1 MSTGP
6 GSPNFSLN
14 LSPSFSIGIDT
25 GGTYTDAVI
34 VDVAGHRVLASAK
47 ALTTK
52 GDLSIGI
59 GEALQIILTTVRSTI
74 SPAQVGLVSVSTTL
88 ATNAVVEGH
97 SDDVGVVLIGF
108 DDAMAA
114 RTKIATSFPRS
125 PILRVTG
132 GHDHNGEQRSP
143 LDEALLEKLVAEV
156 APSITSFAVSSTFA
170 VRNPA
175 HEKRAAQIIAES
187 TNASVTTS
195 SELTSSLDAPRRALT
210 AVLNAQL
217 VGKISAL
224 IDAVSKSMAANGID
238 APLMLV
244 KGDGSRAL
252 ASSVHR
258 RPIETVL
265 SGPAASLIGAGWL
278 TGDKNFLM
286 SDIGGTTTDMALL
299 MDGRPRLADQGAEVG
314 GWRTMV
320 RAIDIR
326 TTGLGGDSGV
336 HFDGRKL
343 ELDSQRVIPLSLL
356 ATRHPEIIARLQ
368 IDIGDSGNAGS
379 MHGRFVVQPFG
390 SHEATKVD
398 DPSEALVLQR
408 VTVKPMSL
416 RDVSS
421 SPRMQRAIESLRRRG
436 LVQLSGFTPSDA
448 AHVLG
453 LQDNWPNDGARFGA
467 YLGARFRLM
476 KEPTEHEITQYAYDV
491 WNETVRRSVF
501 AFIEAATED
510 PNAANSPTYAAI
522 ASGNPTRGVLDH
534 SVTMKIPLVG
544 VGGPA
549 PVFYPEA
556 AQRLGAR
563 LILPKFG
570 DVANAVGAATGV
582 VTRTITTS
590 VTGEGSGTFRAH
602 GPKEART
609 FTEAGAALTW
619 ATEEA
624 RHAAVAEVAAMGA
637 AEPSVRMSIEKIIIP
652 GFTAD
657 VGLVSA
663 EITAEATGW
672 PAT

>member
-1 MSTGP
+1 MSTASG
-6 GSPNFSLN
+6 
-14 LSPSFSIGIDT
+14 SPSFSIGIDT

-34 VDVAGHRVLASAK
+34 VDVVGQRVLASAK

-59 GEALQIILTTVRSTI
+59 GEALQVILEKVRPGLSA
-74 SPAQVGLVSVSTTL
+74 AQIGLVSVSTTL

-97 SDDVGVVLIGF
+97 SEDVGVVLIGF
-108 DDAMAA
+108 DDAMAT
-114 RTKIATSFPRS
+114 RTKIAASFPRS
-125 PILRVTG
+125 PILRLSG

-143 LDEALLEKLVAEV
+143 LDEELLAMLVADA
-156 APSITSFAVSSTFA
+156 APLVTSFAVSSAFA

-175 HEKRAAQIIAES
+175 HEKRAAQIIAEATS
-187 TNASVTTS
+187 ASVTMS
-195 SELTSSLDAPRRALT
+195 SDLTSSLDAPRRALT

-224 IDAVSKSMAANGID
+224 IDAVSKSMAACGIS

-278 TGDKNFLM
+278 TGSKNFLM
-286 SDIGGTTTDMALL
+286 SDIGGTTTDVALL
-299 MDGRPRLADQGAEVG
+299 LDGRPRLADQGAEVG

-320 RAIDIR
+320 RSIDIR

-336 HFDGRKL
+336 RYDGRKV
-343 ELDSQRVIPLSLL
+343 ELDSHRVIPLSLL
-356 ATRHPEIIARLQ
+356 AERDPEIIARLR
-368 IDIGDSGNAGS
+368 IDIADSSNAGS
-379 MHGRFVVQPFG
+379 MHGRFVVRPFG
-390 SHEATKVD
+390 SKEISDVS
-398 DPSEALVLQR
+398 DPSEAMVLQR
-408 VTVKPMSL
+408 VTAKPMSL

-421 SPRMQRAIESLRRRG
+421 SPRMQRAVESLRRRG
-436 LVQLSGFTPSDA
+436 LVQLGGFTPSDA

-453 LQDNWPNDGARFGA
+453 LQDNWVNEAAQLGA

-476 KEPTEHEITQYAYDV
+476 KEPTDSEVTQYAHDV
-491 WNETVRRSVF
+491 WSETVRRSVL
-501 AFIEAATED
+501 AFIEAATDD
-510 PNAANSPTYAAI
+510 PTTADSLTYQAI
-522 ASGNPTRGVLDH
+522 SSGNSVRGVLDH
-534 SVTMKIPLVG
+534 SVTMKIPVIG

-556 AQRLGAR
+556 ARRLGAE
-563 LILPKFG
+563 LILPDFG

-582 VTRTITTS
+582 VTRSITTS
-590 VTGEGSGTFRAH
+590 VTGDGSGTFRAH
-602 GPKEART
+602 GPDEALG
-609 FTEAGAALTW
+609 FTDVTAALSW
-619 ATEEA
+619 ATDAA
-624 RHAAVAEVAAMGA
+624 RRTAVDAVAAMGA
-637 AEPSVRMSIEKIIIP
+637 PEPSVRMSIEKIIIP
-652 GFTAD
+652 GFTSD
-657 VGLVSA
+657 VGLLSA

>member
-1 MSTGP
+1 MSTAT
-6 GSPNFSLN
+6 
-14 LSPSFSIGIDT
+14 FSIGIDT

-34 VDVAGHRVLASAK
+34 VDVDGHRVLASAK

-59 GEALQIILTTVRSTI
+59 GEALQAILAKVHPEVS
-74 SPAQVGLVSVSTTL
+74 AAHVGLVTVSTTL

-97 SDDVGVVLIGF
+97 SDDVGVVLVGF
-108 DDAMAA
+108 DDAMAT
-114 RTKIATSFPRS
+114 RTKIAASFPRS
-125 PILRVTG
+125 PILRVAG

-143 LDEALLEKLVAEV
+143 LDEELLSTLVADA
-156 APSITSFAVSSTFA
+156 APSVTSFAVSSAFA

-187 TNASVTTS
+187 TSASVTMS
-195 SELTSSLDAPRRALT
+195 SDLTSSLDAPRRALT

-224 IDAVSKSMAANGID
+224 IDAVSKSMAACGIS

-278 TGDKNFLM
+278 TGEKNFLM
-286 SDIGGTTTDMALL
+286 SDIGGTTTDVALL
-299 MDGRPRLADQGAEVG
+299 FDGRPRLADQGAEVG

-336 HFDGRKL
+336 HYDGRKL
-343 ELDSQRVIPLSLL
+343 ELDSQRVVPLSLL
-356 ATRHPEIIARLQ
+356 AVRHPEIIARLR
-368 IDIGDSGNAGS
+368 IDIADSSNAGS
-379 MHGRFVVQPFG
+379 MHGRFVVRPFG
-390 SHEATKVD
+390 SQADFDVS

-408 VTVKPMSL
+408 VTAKPMSL
-416 RDVSS
+416 RDISS
-421 SPRMQRAIESLRRRG
+421 SPRIQRAIESLRRRG
-436 LVQLSGFTPSDA
+436 LVQLCGFTPSDA

-453 LQDNWPNDGARFGA
+453 LQNNWTSEAAQLGA

-476 KEPTEHEITQYAYDV
+476 KEPTDAEVTQYAHDV
-491 WNETVRRSVF
+491 WSETVRRSVL
-501 AFIEAATED
+501 AFIEAATD
-510 PNAANSPTYAAI
+510 DAATTSSPTYEAI
-522 ASGNPTRGVLDH
+522 ASGNSVRGVLDH
-534 SVTMKIPLVG
+534 FVAMKIPLIG

-556 AQRLGAR
+556 AKRLGAE
-563 LILPKFG
+563 LILPDFG

-582 VTRTITTS
+582 VTRSITTS
-590 VTGEGSGTFRAH
+590 VTGDGSGTFRAH
-602 GPKEART
+602 GPDEALG
-609 FTEAGAALTW
+609 FTDVAAALAW
-619 ATEEA
+619 ATDAA
-624 RHAAVAEVAAMGA
+624 RRTAVDAVEAMGA
-637 AEPSVRMSIEKIIIP
+637 PEPSVRMSIEKIIIP
-652 GFTAD
+652 GFTSD
-657 VGLVSA
+657 IGLLSA
-663 EITAEATGW
+663 EITAVATGW